1 MKHRLWAFVVAFLCY
16 SSIVFAERQDI
27 LLNNQWKFRFSHQ
40 VQKGTEVRVDLP
52 HTWNAQDALSGKIDY
67 KRGIGNYEKK
77 LFVQSQWKGKRLF
90 LRFEG
95 VNSIANVF
103 INRKHIGEHR
113 GGYGAFVFEITDRV
127 EYGKDNSILVRVNNG
142 EQLDIMPLVGDFNFY
157 GGIYRDVHLLVTDE
171 ICISPLDYASPGVR
185 LIQDSVSHEYACVRA
200 LIDLSNGS
208 DKLRELELN
217 IILSNAGK
225 VVKEKNEKVTLYPD
239 SVSQKEMRIELNN
252 PHLWNGRQDPFLY
265 QVEVSLLHNGEILDQ
280 VIQPLGL
287 RFYRID
293 PDEGFFLNG
302 EHLPLRGVCRHQDRS
317 EIGNALH
324 PEHHEEDAA
333 LMLEM
338 GVNAVRLAH
347 YPLRDTAYKSLLDRA
362 KINGT
367 ALPKLSREKLSEV
380 LNSCLALHN
389 KSGALLL
396 IRDEKVAA
404 AHSGDSR
411 DYSILEI
418 DQLLEGLRDKMDARF
433 PDNRFL
439 GGYSDH
445 AITSASWS
453 LPMQKEDLLGAYEK
467 MLESMGKK
475 ATASR
480 LTPGIRFST
489 SDTGMASAKVAA
501 LLVGLEHPIHIG
513 SIVAVEHR
521 RQSKIPDFIE
531 SLDQLF
537 AQYGDSIARLTNLL
551 TVQLEHPVNAMTAT
565 CKKLS
570 LPKKAALESIAM
582 FEAAIGNGPATAH
595 DVFMAMQEIPFIMKT
610 SGVPESKL
618 LTVQETMARALTL
631 RWSDY
636 DYAKQVSY

>member
-1 MKHRLWAFVVAFLCY
+1 MSKPCQDSY
-16 SSIVFAERQDI
+16 SINFTSFPLMLAYHEKMRQESRWER
-27 LLNNQWKFRFSHQ
+27 
-40 VQKGTEVRVDLP
+40 TEVNHLTVAP
-52 HTWNAQDALSGKIDY
+52 
-67 KRGIGNYEKK
+67 
-77 LFVQSQWKGKRLF
+77 
-90 LRFEG
+90 
-95 VNSIANVF
+95 
-103 INRKHIGEHR
+103 
-113 GGYGAFVFEITDRV
+113 
-127 EYGKDNSILVRVNNG
+127 
-142 EQLDIMPLVGDFNFY
+142 LDKN
-157 GGIYRDVHLLVTDE
+157 
-171 ICISPLDYASPGVR
+171 SPLFGDRTSFAPAVSE
-185 LIQDSVSHEYACVRA
+185 DSIRDTA
-200 LIDLSNGS
+200 DN
-208 DKLRELELN
+208 
-217 IILSNAGK
+217 
-225 VVKEKNEKVTLYPD
+225 
-239 SVSQKEMRIELNN
+239 
-252 PHLWNGRQDPFLY
+252 
-265 QVEVSLLHNGEILDQ
+265 
-280 VIQPLGL
+280 LGL
-287 RFYRID
+287 AIKLGDHY
-293 PDEGFFLNG
+293 
-302 EHLPLRGVCRHQDRS
+302 
-317 EIGNALH
+317 
-324 PEHHEEDAA
+324 
-333 LMLEM
+333 
-338 GVNAVRLAH
+338 

-418 DQLLEGLRDKMDARF
+418 DQLLEGLRDKMNARF

-551 TVQLEHPVNAMTAT
+551 TVQLEHPVNAMTAI

-610 SGVPESKL
+610 SGVLESKL